1 MLKEERHQKILNE
14 VSLRNRVLLNDIA
27 DHLDVSVDTVRR
39 DVKELD
45 KKQLLK
51 KVHGGAI
58 SLGFTANRSS
68 TEVYNIDEKQ
78 LIARKAIEL
87 IQSGSAIFI
96 DGGTTCMELAKAIP
110 NNKKITCFTLS
121 LPIAAELIH
130 KEGVDLIFIGG
141 KISKVSHM
149 SISAGAINELSQIRF
164 DQSFIG
170 TGYIDATHGLSEF
183 DWEVVQI
190 KRAIIKSSKK
200 TTLLC
205 TTKKFNSQQK
215 YKCVDVNAIS
225 SIVTELDA
233 KDKLFEP
240 FKSFNINLI

>member
-68 TEVYNIDEKQ
+68 TEVYDIDEKQ